1 MATHFHSFA
10 LLCIAA
16 ALTFICPKHLL
27 ISRIIC
33 SLPYGFTYQYDT
45 DEYFAAYS
53 LYPCIRMYA
62 ILNEFNQPK
71 RYFVPFHSWAPINDT
86 GLSHADDDTVVVSDR
101 YKTETGSV
109 SYGI

>member
-45 DEYFAAYS
+45 DEYFAVYS
-53 LYPCIRMYA
+53 LYPYIRMYA

-71 RYFVPFHSWAPINDT
+71 HYFVPFVVGRVNDAE
-86 GLSHADDDTVVVSDR
+86 LSHADDDIVVASDS
-101 YKTETGSV
+101 YKSETGSV

>member
-1 MATHFHSFA
+1 MTTSDSRFCHHNGDSLPLFCLAVHCGCSDIH
-10 LLCIAA
+10 L
-16 ALTFICPKHLL
+16 PKHLL

-45 DEYFAAYS
+45 DEYFAVYS

-71 RYFVPFHSWAPINDT
+71 RYFV
-86 GLSHADDDTVVVSDR
+86 R
-101 YKTETGSV
+101 
-109 SYGI
+109 